1 MASKKTESK
10 KKIDTKKA
18 PAKKAAVKKAP
29 KEKVEAKPVG
39 PRHPKGRVA
48 ALNNN
53 KEGAKE
59 ALAKSLAS
67 ALATETDDASNVE
80 SKLKTASN
88 SQLLRLQRVVETVKD
103 KYGSREKLIAKLGE
117 VTKHGKD
124 KDYLAKLATYSLPQ
138 LLDMAQS
145 QQRRANA

>member
-10 KKIDTKKA
+10 KRINTKKA
-18 PAKKAAVKKAP
+18 PVKKAAAKKSP

-48 ALNNN
+48 ALNSN
-53 KEGAKE
+53 KDGAKE
-59 ALAKSLAS
+59 ALAKALAS
-67 ALATETDDASNVE
+67 ALATESDDASNVE

-88 SQLLRLQRVVETVKD
+88 AQLLRLQHVVQTVKD
-103 KYGSREKLIAKLGE
+103 KYGSREKLIASLGE
-117 VTKHGKD
+117 ATKHGKD
-124 KDYLAKLATYSLPQ
+124 KDYLAKLATFSLPQ
-138 LLDMAQS
+138 LLDMMQS

>member
-1 MASKKTESK
+1 MASKKTVSK
-10 KKIDTKKA
+10 KAVVKKA
-18 PAKKAAVKKAP
+18 PAKKAPAKKVS

-48 ALNNN
+48 ALNDN
-53 KEGAKE
+53 KDGAKE

-67 ALATETDDASNVE
+67 ALATESDDAGNVE

-88 SQLLRLQRVVETVKD
+88 AQLLRLQRVVQTVKD
-103 KYGSREKLIAKLGE
+103 KYGSREKLIATLGE
-117 VTKHGKD
+117 ATKHGKD
-124 KDYLAKLATYSLPQ
+124 KDYLAKLATISLPQ